1 MHATGLPE
9 WRNGR
14 RSRLKICRPQGH
26 EGSSPPSGTTSRAR
40 GGKPPRGVLAE
51 QAMKIRVQ
59 LSRRGALV
67 GDELTVESD
76 ALPRIGEQI
85 DTDFFHR
92 SQFKIV
98 KQTLVVVDVRYE
110 HKGDRLEP
118 LVVCVEHTE
127 KRR

>member
-1 MHATGLPE
+1 
-9 WRNGR
+9 
-14 RSRLKICRPQGH
+14 
-26 EGSSPPSGTTSRAR
+26 
-40 GGKPPRGVLAE
+40 
-51 QAMKIRVQ
+51 MKIRVQ
-59 LSRRGALV
+59 MLRRGGGA
-67 GDELTVESD
+67 GDELVVETD
-76 ALPRIGEQI
+76 ALPRTGEQI

-118 LVVCVEHTE
+118 LVVCMEHTE